1 MRLQLRGPSQLRLSS
16 PSRRGRHR
24 GQVVCGHR
32 DEAPMKSTPTPKLT
46 KQHGAYTFFASGGKG
61 GAARMLDEVP
71 AERAPRGRT
80 GPSQVKA
87 PGSKAARGGPKVLG
101 FSVSLPAVGG
111 HCAPI
116 HKGR

>member
-1 MRLQLRGPSQLRLSS
+1 
-16 PSRRGRHR
+16 
-24 GQVVCGHR
+24 
-32 DEAPMKSTPTPKLT
+32 MKQPPKLT

-87 PGSKAARGGPKVLG
+87 PGSKAARGGPKM
-101 FSVSLPAVGG
+101 SRSPSLAMPAVPGRA
-111 HCAPI
+111 APPK
-116 HKGR
+116 KGR